1 MKRLTAML
9 AIAAVVLTS
18 CSKDNDK
25 INIDNN
31 DTNFAIKAWIANK
44 AEIELG
50 QLAIIKATDTS
61 ITDFAQSVVAEQNDA
76 KSQLQAVAQQLNIAL
91 PDSLDADNV
100 AIRAQMIDLNGRPF
114 DSVYITNRAIQ
125 LQRTVTLYQTE
136 LNEGLNES
144 LRLFALTELPKLQAH
159 LQVADSIAANY

>member
-1 MKRLTAML
+1 MKKLTTML
-9 AIAAVVLTS
+9 AIAAILFTS
-18 CSKDNDK
+18 CSKDKENTNVDM
-25 INIDNN
+25 N
-31 DTNFAIKAWIANK
+31 DTDFAKKAWVANK

-50 QLAIIKATDTS
+50 QLAITKAIDSS
-61 ITDFAQSVVAEQNDA
+61 IFYFAQSIVAEQNAA
-76 KSQLQAVAQQLNIAL
+76 KSQLQGIAQQLNIAL

-144 LRLFALTELPKLQAH
+144 LRLYALTELPKLQAH